1 MNLFRVE
8 IISKNVAQQ
17 FANKHLKGDGLMF
30 WWQVGELK
38 SNELEVSSMKVERFV
53 MRKNK
58 Q

>member
-30 WWQVGELK
+30 GG
-38 SNELEVSSMKVERFV
+38 R
-53 MRKNK
+53 
-58 Q
+58 